1 MTNPASTS
9 DIAERWRP
17 LTDQEQ
23 TVAYRFLDDAWDLL
37 RGRRKTLEA
46 DMLAGTVTETTVIR
60 VLSAMVMRVM
70 RNPEG
75 WSEEAIDDWR
85 GKRAEVLASGELNVT
100 PSELADLTPVSAT
113 GRRHSVRLVING
125 DA

>member
-1 MTNPASTS
+1 MTNPASTN
-9 DIAERWRP
+9 DIVERWRP
-17 LTDQEQ
+17 LTSQEE
-23 TVAYRFLDDAWDLL
+23 TVALRLLDDAWDLL
-37 RGRRKTLEA
+37 LGRRKTLEA
-46 DMLAGTVTETTVIR
+46 DVLAGTVTYSTVIR
-60 VLSAMVMRVM
+60 VLCAMVMRVM

-100 PSELADLTPVSAT
+100 PTELADLTPAGVA
-113 GRRHSVRLVING
+113 RRHSVRLVVNG

>member
-1 MTNPASTS
+1 MTNPASTN

-17 LTDQEQ
+17 LTSQEEM
-23 TVAYRFLDDAWDLL
+23 VALRLLDDAWDLL
-37 RGRRKTLEA
+37 LGRRKTLEA
-46 DMLAGTVTETTVIR
+46 DVLAGTVTHPTIIR
-60 VLSAMVMRVM
+60 VLCAMVMRVM

-100 PSELADLTPVSAT
+100 PTELADLTPVGVA
-113 GRRHSVRLVING
+113 RRHSVRLVVNG